1 MLKYNPA
8 DRISASDALQHS
20 WIKKFSDTKIDK
32 NITKNTLNNLKNF
45 SGASKL
51 K

>member
-1 MLKYNPA
+1 MLKYNPE
-8 DRISASDALQHS
+8 DRISASDALQHA
-20 WIKKFSDTKIDK
+20 WIKKYSESNIDI
-32 NITKNTLNNLKNF
+32 NITKNTLNNLRNF